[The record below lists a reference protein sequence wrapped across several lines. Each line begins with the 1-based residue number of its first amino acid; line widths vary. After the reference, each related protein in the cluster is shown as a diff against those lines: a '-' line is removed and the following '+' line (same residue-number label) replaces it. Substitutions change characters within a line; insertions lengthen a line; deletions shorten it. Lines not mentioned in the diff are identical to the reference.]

1 MITTTTKND
10 RKHRTDPAKQ
20 IPALEE
26 QRAAAAIAHQD
37 AQDALTAAVR
47 AELDTRPYRRALADA
62 AARLNQLDQ
71 ALTAVATKAQQQQ
84 IDRAAVRAQELVSH
98 ATQTVARIVDRHPI
112 PHTVGTAP

>member
-26 QRAAAAIAHQD
+26 QRHAASIAHQD

-47 AELDTRPYRRALADA
+47 AALDTRPYRRALATA
-62 AARLNQLDQ
+62 AARLAQLEQ
-71 ALTAVATKAQQQQ
+71 ALAAVAAKAQQAQE
-84 IDRAAVRAQELVSH
+84 DRAQTRARELDAH
-98 ATQTVARIVDRHPI
+98 ATQTVAAIVDRHPI
-112 PHTVGTAP
+112 PHTTGTAP